1 MATNGRVGAIG
12 LRDLIV
18 DDGTW
23 ESWDHPPDEPV
34 DADAGYAD
42 DLERARERSGCDES
56 VITGVGRVGGRT
68 VVLIVS
74 EFAFLGGSIG
84 AAAGNRVVQ
93 ALRRAT
99 SAGLPVLAMPAS
111 GGTRM
116 QEGTPAFLQ
125 MVAITGAVTAHKAAG
140 LAYLVYLRHP
150 TTGGVFASWGS
161 LGHVTWA
168 QPGALVGFLG
178 PRVYEGLYGE
188 PFPAGVQ
195 TAENL
200 SHIQLVDA
208 VLDAKTLR
216 NVLGSVLGLLEKS
229 GAAHHPSVRRETA
242 VPDVDAWT
250 AVQATRETR
259 RAGVIELLGAG
270 ESVILNSGPMRL
282 ALSRFGNRV
291 AVVIGQDRAAQAD
304 GQLIAARHL
313 RVARRGLAMAADL
326 GLPVITVIDTPGAE
340 LSASAEEDGLAA
352 EIARCTAE
360 LIDVAVPTVSVL
372 LGQGGGGAA
381 LALFPADRRVARHD
395 AWLSPL
401 PPEGASLIVH
411 RDTDHAAD
419 LARRQGIL
427 AAELAR
433 SGVIDEL
440 IGPTGDISAR
450 IAETVVR
457 QLDSIAGPDF
467 AARTRVPG
475 SGR

>member
-1 MATNGRVGAIG
+1 M
-12 LRDLIV
+12 RDLVV

-178 PRVYEGLYGE
+178 PRVYEGLY
-188 PFPAGVQ
+188 
-195 TAENL
+195 L
-200 SHIQLVDA
+200 
-208 VLDAKTLR
+208 
-216 NVLGSVLGLLEKS
+216 
-229 GAAHHPSVRRETA
+229 
-242 VPDVDAWT
+242 
-250 AVQATRETR
+250 
-259 RAGVIELLGAG
+259 
-270 ESVILNSGPMRL
+270 
-282 ALSRFGNRV
+282 
-291 AVVIGQDRAAQAD
+291 
-304 GQLIAARHL
+304 
-313 RVARRGLAMAADL
+313 
-326 GLPVITVIDTPGAE
+326 
-340 LSASAEEDGLAA
+340 
-352 EIARCTAE
+352 
-360 LIDVAVPTVSVL
+360 
-372 LGQGGGGAA
+372 
-381 LALFPADRRVARHD
+381 
-395 AWLSPL
+395 
-401 PPEGASLIVH
+401 SLIH
-411 RDTDHAAD
+411 
-419 LARRQGIL
+419 IS
-427 AAELAR
+427 E
-433 SGVIDEL
+433 
-440 IGPTGDISAR
+440 PTR
-450 IAETVVR
+450 
-457 QLDSIAGPDF
+457 PY
-467 AARTRVPG
+467 
-475 SGR
+475 

>member
-1 MATNGRVGAIG
+1 M
-12 LRDLIV
+12 RDLVV

-161 LGHVTWA
+161 LGHITWA

-178 PRVYEGLYGE
+178 PRVYEGLYGA

-208 VLDAKTLR
+208 VLDPEGLR
-216 NVLGSVLGLLEKS
+216 DVLGAVLGLLPE
-229 GAAHHPSVRRETA
+229 SVGPPLSSPPVTQT
-242 VPDVDAWT
+242 VPEVDAWS
-250 AVQATRETR
+250 AVQATRASHR
-259 RAGVIELLGAG
+259 PGLMELLGAG
-270 ESVILNSGPMRL
+270 ESVVLNSGPMRL
-282 ALSRFGNRV
+282 ALGRFGNHV

-360 LIDVAVPTVSVL
+360 LIDIGVPTVSVL

-411 RDTDHAAD
+411 RDTDHAPD

-427 AAELAR
+427 AVELAR
-433 SGVIDEL
+433 DGVIDEL
-440 IGPTGDISAR
+440 IGPSDDVSTR
-450 IAETVVR
+450 IAKTVVR
-457 QLDSIAGPDF
+457 QLDSIVGPDV